1 MTPCILVTGGA
12 GYIGSH
18 ACKALAKAGY
28 APVTYD
34 NLSAGQRWAVKWGPF
49 EAGDILDRNRLDDV
63 MRKHRP
69 AAVMH
74 FAACAYVE
82 ESVDDPA
89 KYYRSNVAGTLSLL
103 EAMRAHDVRRIVFSS
118 TCATYGVPDQV
129 PIPDGH
135 PQDPINPY
143 GASKLMVER
152 ILSDYHSAYGLESVS
167 LRYFNAA
174 GADPDGEI
182 GECHDPETHL
192 IPLVLEAALGHRPSV
207 EVFGDDYDTEDGTCI
222 RDYIHVNDVA
232 AAHICALAYLDSG
245 GATTAFNVG
254 NGSGF
259 SVHQVIAAAERVTGR
274 SIARKAAPRRP
285 GDPPV
290 LVSDSTRA
298 REELGWGPS
307 VTDLGTIIET
317 AWTWALRSQK

>member
-259 SVHQVIAAAERVTGR
+259 SVHQIIAAAERVTGR
-274 SIARKAAPRRP
+274 PIARKAAPRRP